1 MTKVKQKLSPLLQL
15 CDITKVYGKGE
26 AAVEVL
32 HSVNLEV
39 YQGEMVAIMG
49 QSGSGK
55 STLMNI
61 IGTLDKASSG
71 KYYMFTDALN
81 VRSDTGF

>member
-49 QSGSGK
+49 
-55 STLMNI
+55 
-61 IGTLDKASSG
+61 
-71 KYYMFTDALN
+71 
-81 VRSDTGF
+81 